1 MRSFWEDLSFRG
13 LVHQVTD
20 AGLGERLD
28 TGTVT
33 LYAGFDPTADSL
45 HVGHLLSVLAL
56 RRFQQAGHR
65 PIALAGGGTGMV
77 GDPGGRSEERN
88 LLSRDE
94 LEHNLESIRAQ
105 LSRFL
110 EFDGRNGTR
119 GALLLDNGEWLWKLG
134 LLEFLRDTGKHF
146 TVNQMV
152 AKESVRSR
160 LEGREQGIS
169 FTEFSYML
177 LQAQDFLHL
186 HDQFGCRLQIGGSDQ
201 WGNITAGVE
210 LVRRKRAVEV
220 WGMTT
225 PLVLKADGTKF
236 GKSASGTVWLDAGR
250 TSPYALYQFMLQSED
265 AVVGRYLRYFTWLGH
280 QRILELEQST
290 LERPGL
296 REAQRALAAEV
307 VGIVHGP
314 EAAAAAEAASRA
326 LFGGDLRSLD
336 EAALKEVLAEAPSS
350 SQSLAKLEG
359 EGWVLTEALAE
370 TGLCS
375 SLSEG
380 RRAVAQGGVA
390 VNGARVDDPGRALGP
405 DDLLWGR
412 YVALRRGKHS
422 WHLVQFGR

>member
-1 MRSFWEDLSFRG
+1 MSRFWEDLTFRG

-20 AGLGERLD
+20 ASLEEKLEGERI
-28 TGTVT
+28 T

-45 HVGHLLSVLAL
+45 HVGHLLGVLTL

-94 LEHNLESIRAQ
+94 LEHNLASIRGQ

-110 EFDGRNGTR
+110 DFDQKSEGGS
-119 GALLLDNGEWLWKLG
+119 ALLLDNGQWLWELG
-134 LLEFLRDTGKHF
+134 LLEFLRDTAKHF
-146 TVNQMV
+146 TVNQMI

-186 HDQFGCRLQIGGSDQ
+186 HDNYGCRLQIGGSDQ
-201 WGNITAGVE
+201 WGNITAGVD
-210 LVRRKRAVEV
+210 LIRRKRAVEV
-220 WGMTT
+220 WGLTT

-236 GKSASGTVWLDAGR
+236 GKSASGTVWLDARR

-265 AVVGRYLRYFTWLGH
+265 SVVGRYLRYFTWL
-280 QRILELEQST
+280 
-290 LERPGL
+290 EREEIVALDQATADTPGL
-296 REAQRALAAEV
+296 RRAQRALASEV
-307 VGIVHGP
+307 VAVVHGRD
-314 EAAAAAEAASRA
+314 AAAAAESASRA
-326 LFGGDLRSLD
+326 LFGGDLRALD
-336 EAALKEVLAEAPSS
+336 EPALKEVLAEAPSS
-350 SQSLAKLEG
+350 CHPYSRLQG
-359 EGWVLTEALAE
+359 EGWDLLQALVSA
-370 TGLCS
+370 GLCG
-375 SLSEG
+375 SLGEG

-390 VNGARVDDPGRALGP
+390 INGARVDRTDRSIRE

-412 YVALRRGKHS
+412 YVALRKGKHS
-422 WHLVQFGR
+422 WHLLQFGG